1 MDIFRKQIESKVV
14 TKTELEEAIDKFKRI
29 EDRRKLLEIVLER
42 PTTVTNNNGHVIDLY
57 FLTDKE
63 MQAYKD
69 LVPPR
74 VR

>member
-14 TKTELEEAIDKFKRI
+14 TKVALEEAIDKFKRL
-29 EDRRKLLEIVLER
+29 EDRRKLLEIVLEK

-63 MQAYKD
+63 MQAYKE
-69 LVPPR
+69 V
-74 VR
+74 VKG